1 MKCSAVQWIREMNG
15 LMGLRSKDKDGKI
28 ITFYKRNRQQ
38 YLIEQRKGILQNQS
52 PGVGKR
58 MFYNP
63 GEK

>member
-1 MKCSAVQWIREMNG
+1 
-15 LMGLRSKDKDGKI
+15 MGLRSKDKDGKI